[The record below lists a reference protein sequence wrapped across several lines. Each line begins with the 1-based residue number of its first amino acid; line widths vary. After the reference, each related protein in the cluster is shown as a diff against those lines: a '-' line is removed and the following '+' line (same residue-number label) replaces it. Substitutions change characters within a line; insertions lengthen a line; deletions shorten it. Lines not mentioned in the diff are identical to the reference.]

1 MEILDKNDSS
11 PIVPNTIPSIWRLI
25 SHREQ
30 IIVPLNA
37 GGKGASIYFVHSIG
51 GDLTGYDRLVTA
63 LGSTQRIFGL
73 QVPKTMMVAGTATSI
88 EDMASRYAT
97 ALMRFQPEGPL
108 VIAGYSAGAVIA
120 LELAQQL
127 KLQGRE
133 VPLLVA
139 FDGAPSN
146 TSAGAKPWQAVY
158 LWQLACNIPR
168 RLVSVRV
175 RDFKLANLKMRLA
188 FKRSTKQQSMPSN
201 HRALEWDAVSKVVE
215 RSGWPKEQ
223 QLFIRRTYQ
232 AMVSYVPRAYP
243 GAVILYEVK
252 AQPFLQLA
260 QFGAVW
266 RHLARSCEIVSVN
279 ARHSDFFES
288 RSGLRRVAD
297 HLREALRRL
306 DETSDRP
313 ATAVA
318 PTAYREQPAGR
329 LQCGGSELT
338 LGVNAVKHI
347 RRSVFALYALCSRDL
362 ESIVNTAMVPRI
374 DSRA

>member
-1 MEILDKNDSS
+1 MEILAKNDSL
-11 PIVPNTIPSIWRLI
+11 PIVSNTIPSIWRLI

-30 IIVPLNA
+30 VIVPLNS
-37 GGKGASIYFVHSIG
+37 GGTGASIYFVHSIG

-63 LGSTQRIFGL
+63 LGSKQRIFGL

-88 EDMASRYAT
+88 EDMASRYAA
-97 ALMRFQPEGPL
+97 ALVRFQPEGPL

-127 KLQGRE
+127 RLLGRD

-146 TSAGAKPWQAVY
+146 TDAGAKPWQAAY
-158 LWQLACNIPR
+158 LWQLTCNIPR
-168 RLVSVRV
+168 RFASVRL
-175 RDFKLANLKMRLA
+175 RDFKLDSLKMRLA
-188 FKRSTKQQSMPSN
+188 FKRSTKPQTMSSN
-201 HRALEWDAVSKVVE
+201 HRGMEWDAVSKVVE

-266 RHLARSCEIVSVN
+266 RHLARSCEIVGVN

-288 RSGLRRVAD
+288 RSGLKRIAD
-297 HLREALRRL
+297 HLGAALRRL
-306 DETSDRP
+306 DENLERP
-313 ATAVA
+313 APAVSPIPIVISRQVGRIA
-318 PTAYREQPAGR
+318 PAR
-329 LQCGGSELT
+329 
-338 LGVNAVKHI
+338 N
-347 RRSVFALYALCSRDL
+347 
-362 ESIVNTAMVPRI
+362 
-374 DSRA
+374 